1 MKSIYLRYWRN
12 LTFKI
17 ILILLEIRKKEIG
30 DDWPKIAYI
39 TNLKSS
45 ISTSKLI
52 YLHIHQ
58 SMKKGS
64 ISTSKL
70 IYLHFHQSMKKYHSL
85 FIIKKIINFFQYLN
99 NAIVNHFNTKQSI
112 RYLCA
117 FNTTMINVKI
127 MKLHHVISMLKAVMQ
142 NMATIL

>member
-1 MKSIYLRYWRN
+1 MKSIYLRHWRN

-17 ILILLEIRKKEIG
+17 ILILLEICKKEIG
-30 DDWPKIAYI
+30 DDWLKIAYI

-127 MKLHHVISMLKAVMQ
+127 IMLLAC
-142 NMATIL
+142 

>member
-1 MKSIYLRYWRN
+1 MKSIYLRHWRN

-30 DDWPKIAYI
+30 DDWLKIAYI

-127 MKLHHVISMLKAVMQ
+127 IMLLAC
-142 NMATIL
+142 